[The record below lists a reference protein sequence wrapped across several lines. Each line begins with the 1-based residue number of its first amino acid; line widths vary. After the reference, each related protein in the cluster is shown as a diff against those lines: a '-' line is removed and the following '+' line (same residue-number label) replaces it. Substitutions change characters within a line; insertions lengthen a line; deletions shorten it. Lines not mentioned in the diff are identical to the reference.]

1 MPGTPLR
8 ALASQPTGRR
18 RCFDARDHVRDVE
31 RCLDDL
37 GEQVLGIAVEHPSS
51 GWHARHIE
59 NWPQDPEETA
69 AELKLHLDVVVVY
82 GDHSEDI
89 GRDLST
95 PYAGPGQLRP
105 LQELSPEGEHL
116 MPRLATVLGGP
127 LCSDFVI
134 PEGLEPPLTL
144 ARIFILAAQNVQIW
158 LSGTS
163 SGFCPRSD
171 QIGGSARGYL
181 GRWRGLSAVP
191 VRPIGWSPILYIY
204 T

>member
-1 MPGTPLR
+1 MPGTPLS
-8 ALASQPTGRR
+8 ALASQATGRR
-18 RCFDARDHVRDVE
+18 RCFDARDHVRHVE

-51 GWHARHIE
+51 GRHARHTE

-69 AELKLHLDVVVVY
+69 AELKPHLDVVAVY

-89 GRDLST
+89 GRDLSS

-144 ARIFILAAQNVQIW
+144 ARIFGW
-158 LSGTS
+158 RRRTS
-163 SGFCPRSD
+163 RS
-171 QIGGSARGYL
+171 GSAVR
-181 GRWRGLSAVP
+181 RAASVRDPIRSAALCACWECGSATFDDWLANDHHS
-191 VRPIGWSPILYIY
+191 RP
-204 T
+204 